1 VRPRSLGGIPSVC
14 QLTPLHTA
22 ASRALLLLRS
32 SLGNA
37 TIRGEISPDSR
48 RAHGLCPAS
57 LSDVVRNLSLMTDW
71 ERVTSAVG
79 LALSGESRGGRD
91 ALSDCW
97 SATTEADHA
106 QRCVIAHYLAD
117 LQLSVDEEVRWDERA
132 LSEHAQVA
140 DEDLAPVGIASAAG
154 LAASLH
160 LNLGDGYLRQGRV
173 DGARAQL
180 DAGMRARNLLPID
193 GYGSLIRSGLD
204 RLEERVH
211 QAENR

>member
-1 VRPRSLGGIPSVC
+1 MCPTGLVP
-14 QLTPLHTA
+14 
-22 ASRALLLLRS
+22 
-32 SLGNA
+32 
-37 TIRGEISPDSR
+37 ISCR
-48 RAHGLCPAS
+48 MW
-57 LSDVVRNLSLMTDW
+57 VVTSNPMTDW
-71 ERVTSAVG
+71 DRVTGAVG
-79 LALSGESRGGRD
+79 LALSGDRRGGRD

-97 SATTEADHA
+97 TGTTETDHA

-117 LQLSVDEEVRWDERA
+117 LQSSLDEEVGWDERA

-140 DEDLAPVGIASAAG
+140 DEDLAPLGIASAAG

-173 DGARAQL
+173 DAARAQL
-180 DAGMRARNLLPID
+180 DAGMQARNVLPID